1 MTNIKLNLA
10 ANVSTT
16 LATNS
21 RQTDLMCILHNKD
34 FKIFPLPYMSK
45 VPKLKN
51 WQKAYFKSEDEIRAY
66 AAAHPYSNYGIIPN
80 DDVVVVD
87 VDNRN
92 NGMENYKKLK
102 RKGYFKPKTFT
113 VQTGSGGYHFYYKLS
128 KDFSGQLAKN
138 LEPAGYTGI
147 DIKTKTGFLVAPES
161 VHPDGGVYKFLVR
174 ENGYNLVEIHPKLLE
189 LATKKEVVQTEEKTK
204 PQITNDEKIEQGSRN
219 NRLTSYVGRL
229 FYKGLSK
236 DEVSVLTQWKNKT
249 KCVPPLPKKEVEQI
263 VKSVSRYDNY
273 TLGIQL
279 LEEEI

>member
-51 WQKAYFKSEDEIRAY
+51 WQNAYFKSEDEIRAY
-66 AAAHPYSNYGIIPN
+66 APAHPYSNYGIIPN

-102 RKGYFKPKTFT
+102 RKGYFKKTFT
-113 VQTGSGGYHFYYKLS
+113 VQTGSGGYHHYYKLP

-161 VHPDGGVYKFLVR
+161 VHPDGGAYKFLVR
-174 ENGYNLVEIHPKLLE
+174 ENGYNLEEIHPKLLE
-189 LATKKEVVQTEEKTK
+189 LATKKEVSVNEREKT
-204 PQITNDEKIEQGSRN
+204 QRADGEKIEKGSRN

-236 DEVSVLTQWKNKT
+236 DEVSTLAQWKNQN
-249 KCVPPLPKKEVEQI
+249 KCVPPLPQKEVAQI
-263 VKSVSRYDNY
+263 VKSISRYDNY
-273 TLGIQL
+273 TLGLQL
-279 LEEEI
+279 IEKEI